1 MNQEIINVTLFA
13 LDGDSDILRFSI
25 DGENLDINLNKSD
38 CQNAMKSMFSV
49 LLKKAVH
56 TNLSLKFSA
65 APGYTRGMYIEVCEE
80 YIKDL
85 NRELCEVVDAIRNEL
100 NS

>member
-13 LDGDSDILRFSI
+13 LDGDNDILRFSI

-65 APGYTRGMYIEVCEE
+65 AQDIHVECTSKFV
-80 YIKDL
+80 
-85 NRELCEVVDAIRNEL
+85 RNI
-100 NS
+100 SRI

>member
-13 LDGDSDILRFSI
+13 LDGDNDILRFSI
-25 DGENLDINLNKSD
+25 DVKSDINLNKSD

-56 TNLSLKFSA
+56 TNLSLKFSLRQDIHVEC
-65 APGYTRGMYIEVCEE
+65 TSKFV
-80 YIKDL
+80 
-85 NRELCEVVDAIRNEL
+85 RNI
-100 NS
+100 SRI

>member
-13 LDGDSDILRFSI
+13 LDGDNDILRFSI

-49 LLKKAVH
+49 LFYK
-56 TNLSLKFSA
+56 
-65 APGYTRGMYIEVCEE
+65 
-80 YIKDL
+80 
-85 NRELCEVVDAIRNEL
+85 
-100 NS
+100 